1 MRHGPTP
8 LAVHIVAAWST
19 GDAALLA
26 KFHAGVRRYQAS
38 RWRRPAS
45 EPEVFW
51 QNGSTRLLRY
61 GAAGGTPLLIIPSLV
76 NPCWVLDLVPENSLI
91 AWLSTQGFQPYLLDW
106 GVADKATR
114 QLDLDGL
121 VVQHLHPALMAMGAP
136 AHVLGYCLGGT
147 MAVALACRDPSRV
160 KSLAVL
166 AAPWRW
172 SCYDAGHRHAMG
184 EMMAA
189 SAGGLAAWG
198 AMPADQIQMLF
209 ARLDPQLIVDK
220 FARFADVAEGSAA
233 EQTFLALED
242 WSNGGAPLSAP
253 VARQL
258 FEGWIAGGLAA
269 WPGIVLGGI
278 DPATLSLPALVVT
291 AIPDRIV
298 PEAVALPLAD
308 LLPNATLMRIAAG
321 HVGMVVGSK
330 AKQLL
335 WQPLA
340 AWLHGQTI

>member
-1 MRHGPTP
+1 MIRSGPTP
-8 LAVHIVAAWST
+8 LAAHILAAWST
-19 GDAALLA
+19 GDAAVLA
-26 KFHAGVRRYQAS
+26 QFHAGVRRYQAS
-38 RWRRPAS
+38 RWLRPQS
-45 EPEVFW
+45 EPALFW
-51 QNGSTRLLRY
+51 HKGSTRLLRY
-61 GAAGGTPLLIIPSLV
+61 GAAGGTPLMIIPSLI
-76 NPCWVLDLVPENSLI
+76 NPSWVLDLVPENSLV

-121 VVQHLHPALMAMGAP
+121 VEQHLLPALAAIGAP

-147 MAVALACRDPSRV
+147 MAMALACRDPSRV

-172 SCYDAGHRHAMG
+172 SCYDAEHRQAMG

-189 SAGGLAAWG
+189 SSASLDAWG
-198 AMPADQIQMLF
+198 AMPAEQLQLLF
-209 ARLDPQLIVDK
+209 AKLDPQVSVDK
-220 FARFADVAEGSAA
+220 FARFASVAEGSAA
-233 EQTFLALED
+233 EETFLALED

-258 FEGWIAGGLAA
+258 FGDWIAGGTDG
-269 WPGIVLGGI
+269 WPAV
-278 DPATLSLPALVVT
+278 DPAKLTLPALVVT

-298 PEAVALPLAD
+298 PEQVALPLAE
-308 LLPNATLMRIAAG
+308 LLPNATLMRLAAG

-330 AKQLL
+330 AKRLL

-340 AWLHGQTI
+340 AWLQAWNG